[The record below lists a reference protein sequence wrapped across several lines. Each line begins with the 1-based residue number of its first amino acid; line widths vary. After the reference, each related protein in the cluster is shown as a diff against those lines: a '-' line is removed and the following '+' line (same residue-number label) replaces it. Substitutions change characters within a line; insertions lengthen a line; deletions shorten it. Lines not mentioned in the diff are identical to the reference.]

1 MKELEII
8 ELQEIPLEEI
18 ISFSKLDNTSLS
30 KVVTIL
36 DDLNYGLFNQ
46 LVVWADEL
54 KLVYFLIKGTKK
66 VAFLGNQQVALKIA
80 RLLQVKAQV
89 MYYTLLKPKK
99 LLGKIY
105 TPKRNSNYVVQ
116 AFNENGKP
124 TEPFINTEI
133 EKVDCN
139 TLGKYTF
146 RNYKYYVSVR
156 GSKNNKVE
164 NCQLLR
170 DKRRNFTLTGKI

>member
-1 MKELEII
+1 MKELETI
-8 ELQEIPLEEI
+8 ELQEIPIEEI
-18 ISFSKLDNTSLS
+18 VSFSKLETSP
-30 KVVTIL
+30 VVTIL

-54 KLVYFLIKGTKK
+54 KLVYFLVKGTNK
-66 VAFLGNQQVALKIA
+66 VAVIGNEKVALKIA

-99 LLGKIY
+99 ILGKIY
-105 TPKRNSNYVVQ
+105 TPKRDTNYIVQ
-116 AFNENGKP
+116 AFDGNGKP

-133 EKVDCN
+133 EMVECD
-139 TLGKYTF
+139 TLCKYTF
-146 RNYKYYVSVR
+146 RPYKYYISVR
-156 GSKNNKVE
+156 GSKNNKIE

-170 DKRRNFTLTGKI
+170 DKRRNFTLTSKI

>member
-8 ELQEIPLEEI
+8 ELQEIPTEEI
-18 ISFSKLDNTSLS
+18 ISFSKLETSQS
-30 KVVTIL
+30 PVVTIL
-36 DDLNYGLFNQ
+36 NDLNYGLFNKF
-46 LVVWADEL
+46 VVLGDEL
-54 KLVYFLIKGTKK
+54 KLVYFLVKGTNK
-66 VAFLGNQQVALKIA
+66 VAVIGTEKVALRIA

-89 MYYTLLKPKK
+89 MYYTILKPKK
-99 LLGKIY
+99 ILGKIY
-105 TPKRNSNYVVQ
+105 TPKKDTNYVVQ

-124 TEPFINTEI
+124 IEPFINTEI
-133 EKVDCN
+133 EIVKCD
-139 TLGKYTF
+139 TLSRYNF
-146 RNYKYYVSVR
+146 RPYKYYISVR

>member
-1 MKELEII
+1 MRVLEII

-18 ISFSKLDNTSLS
+18 VSFSKLDTSP
-30 KVVTIL
+30 VVTIL
-36 DDLNYGLFNQ
+36 NDLNYGLFNQ
-46 LVVWADEL
+46 FVVLADEL

-66 VAFLGNQQVALKIA
+66 VAVIGNGKVALKIA
-80 RLLQVKAQV
+80 KLLQVKAE
-89 MYYTLLKPKK
+89 MIFYSLLKPKK
-99 LLGKIY
+99 ILGKVY
-105 TPKRNSNYVVQ
+105 TPKRNTNYIVQ
-116 AFNENGKP
+116 AFDEKGKP
-124 TEPFINTEI
+124 TDPFIDTEI

-139 TLGKYTF
+139 TLDKYTF
-146 RNYKYYVSVR
+146 RPYKYYISVR